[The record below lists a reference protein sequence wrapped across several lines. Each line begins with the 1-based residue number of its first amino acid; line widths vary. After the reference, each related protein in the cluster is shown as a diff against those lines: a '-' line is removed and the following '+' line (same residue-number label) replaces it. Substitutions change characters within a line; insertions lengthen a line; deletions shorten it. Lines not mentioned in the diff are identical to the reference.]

1 MSHPGTT
8 MIFRRTLLL
17 ELCILTFVI
26 TVACDKSPQGKS
38 AAPAGG
44 GGMPVK
50 TEAVQSKPV
59 PNYTEYIATLQA
71 RGSAILQPDVEGQI
85 TRILVHSGER
95 VKAGQ
100 QLLVIDPRRQE
111 ATVNSQ
117 EATLAQKRA
126 TLEFARV
133 DLERKK
139 RLFSEGVIAKQDL
152 DQSQTSY
159 DAAKADLEATAAGVR
174 QQSVQ
179 LRYYSVSSPH
189 DGTVGDIPVRVGD
202 RVQTSTVLTTV
213 DGGGPLEAYIS
224 IPAENASKVKPGTP
238 VDILKE
244 NGEVA
249 VRTKVTFVS
258 PRVDTTNQLLLIKA
272 EVPNGSGSFRNYQ
285 LVHVHVIWDESE
297 HVVIPVTAVSRLGNL
312 AFAYVAEQS
321 GQGTV
326 AKQRHITTGD
336 INGNNYVV
344 LDGLR
349 PGEKLITTGVQTLV
363 DGMPVKPE

>member
-1 MSHPGTT
+1 MNVRKL
-8 MIFRRTLLL
+8 F
-17 ELCILTFVI
+17 TFYSCVLI
-26 TVACDKSPQGKS
+26 VAMNVACNKGDASKGGPPGG
-38 AAPAGG
+38 AG

-50 TEAVQSKPV
+50 TETVQAKPV

-85 TRILVHSGER
+85 TKILVHSGEH

-100 QLLVIDPRRQE
+100 TILIIDPRRQE

-117 EATLAQKRA
+117 EASLRTKQA
-126 TLEFARV
+126 TLDFDRL

-152 DQSQTSY
+152 DQSQTAY

-179 LRYYSVSSPH
+179 LRYYTVTAPH

-202 RVQTSTVLTTV
+202 RVQNTTQLTSI

-224 IPAENASKVKPGTP
+224 IPAENAGKVRVGTP

-244 NGEVA
+244 NGDVA
-249 VRTKVTFVS
+249 VRTKVTFIS

-272 EVPNGSGSFRNYQ
+272 EVPNAKGQFRNYQ
-285 LVHVHVIWDESE
+285 LVHVHVIWDEAQ
-297 HVVIPVTAVSRLGNL
+297 HVVIPVTAVARLGNL

-321 GQGTV
+321 GQMTV
-326 AKQRHITTGD
+326 AKQRKITTGD
-336 INGNNYVV
+336 INGNDYVV
-344 LDGLR
+344 LDGLK
-349 PGEKLITTGVQTLV
+349 PGEKIIVTAVQTLV